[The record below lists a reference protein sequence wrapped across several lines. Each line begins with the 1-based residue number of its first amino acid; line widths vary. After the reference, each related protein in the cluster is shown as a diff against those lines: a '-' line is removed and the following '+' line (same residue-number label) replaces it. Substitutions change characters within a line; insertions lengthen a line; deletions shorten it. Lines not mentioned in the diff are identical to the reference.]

1 VLADQQALI
10 RREVEEGTGAL
21 IGLEVSNPGV
31 QQGLKLWFDD
41 LGRARSPIVELRPKG
56 LSRYEAWLSFGN
68 FAAETVKQ
76 MMHAADEEKQLA
88 RALVRSV
95 ATDADVV
102 CKDQSLDDWEVRGP
116 DFTIVAERRGVHDR
130 FGEEALTETCR
141 KIVTPML
148 AAMAELY
155 GYDPVEDPA
164 VAGAEAL
171 MEGTVRLSQVKRRER
186 NPRNRL
192 LCLRIHG
199 NKCAVCDADPA
210 AVYGEAGNV
219 IEVHHIQPLS
229 LGDGPRPYNP
239 EIDLIPLCPTCH
251 RAAHTRRPVPW
262 SPDELRGLLKSNAC
276 VA

>member
-10 RREVEEGTGAL
+10 RREVEDGTGAV
-21 IGLEVSNPGV
+21 IGLEVAKSGV

-41 LGRARSPIVELRPKG
+41 LGRGRSPIVELRPKG
-56 LSRYEAWLSFGN
+56 LSRYEAELTFGN
-68 FAAETVKQ
+68 FAAETVQQ

-88 RALVRSV
+88 RALIRSV
-95 ATDADVV
+95 ATDADVT
-102 CKDQSLDDWEVRGP
+102 CGGQSLDDWELQGP
-116 DFTIVAERRGVHDR
+116 DFTIVAERKGLHDR
-130 FGEEALTETCR
+130 FSEEALTDTCR
-141 KIVTPML
+141 KVVIPML

-155 GYDPVEDPA
+155 GYDPVEEPSA
-164 VAGAEAL
+164 AGAESL
-171 MEGTVRLSQVKRRER
+171 MEGAVRLSQVKRRER
-186 NPRNRL
+186 NPRSRL

-199 NKCAVCDADPA
+199 NHCAVCGADPS

-229 LGDGPRPYNP
+229 QNDGPRPYNP
-239 EIDLIPLCPTCH
+239 ETDLIPLCPTCH

-262 SPDELRGLLKSNAC
+262 SPDELRNLLKSSDC